1 MDAARLCAGVRDDL
15 RDVERRIRDNAWLAG
30 LEAGRLPVSALRAF
44 AGEQLAVIPSDER
57 SFTAC
62 AERFGAEPAHGYLVG
77 MAAGER
83 VALAALDEFASAV
96 GLDADGRRGYEPQPG
111 CQAYPS
117 YVARLARDGSPA
129 EIAGAFLVNLEAWGG
144 CCARMHAALGAP
156 HYGLAERDRA
166 FFAHFAGP
174 TDELERA
181 SLDVIDA
188 GLAAGVPP
196 EAVARAA
203 RLLQAYELQ
212 FWDGLPL

>member
-1 MDAARLCAGVRDDL
+1 MDAATLCAGVRENL
-15 RDVERRIRDNAWLAG
+15 RDVERRIRDNTWLAE
-30 LEAGRLPVSALRAF
+30 LEVGRLPATALRAF
-44 AGEQLAVIPSDER
+44 AAEQLAVIPSDER

-83 VALAALDEFASAV
+83 VALGALEEFAAAV
-96 GLDADGRRGYEPQPG
+96 GLDADGRREYEPQPG

-129 EIAGAFLVNLEAWGG
+129 EIAGAFLVNLEAWGS
-144 CCARMHAALGAP
+144 CCARMHAALGAR
-156 HYGLAERDRA
+156 YGLAESDRA

-174 TDELERA
+174 TDELERT
-181 SLDVIDA
+181 SLDVIDD
-188 GLAAGVPP
+188 GLAAGVRP

-212 FWDGLPL
+212 FWDGLPC

>member
-1 MDAARLCAGVRDDL
+1 MDAATLCAGVREDL
-15 RDVERRIRDNAWLAG
+15 RDVERRIGDNAWLAE

-44 AGEQLAVIPSDER
+44 AGEQLFVIPSDER

-62 AERFGAEPAHGYLVG
+62 AERFTDEPAHGYLVG

-83 VALAALDEFASAV
+83 VALAALDEFATAV
-96 GLDADGRRGYEPQPG
+96 GLDADGRGEYEPHPA

-129 EIAGAFLVNLEAWGG
+129 EIAGAFLVNLEAWGS
-144 CCARMHAALGAP
+144 CCARMHTALGSR
-156 HYGLAERDRA
+156 YGLAERDRA

-196 EAVARAA
+196 KAVARAA
-203 RLLQAYELQ
+203 RLLQAYELR
-212 FWDGLPL
+212 FWEGLPR

>member
-1 MDAARLCAGVRDDL
+1 
-15 RDVERRIRDNAWLAG
+15 VE
-30 LEAGRLPVSALRAF
+30 ALRAF
-44 AGEQLAVIPSDER
+44 AAEQLAVIPSDER

-83 VALAALDEFASAV
+83 VALAALDGFAAAV
-96 GLDADGRRGYEPQPG
+96 GLDADRRRDYEPQPG

-129 EIAGAFLVNLEAWGG
+129 EIAGAFLVNLEAWGS
-144 CCARMHAALGAP
+144 CCARMHAALGAR
-156 HYGLAERDRA
+156 YGLAEPDRA

-174 TDELERA
+174 TDELERT

-188 GLAAGVPP
+188 GLAAGVRP

-212 FWDGLPL
+212 FWDGLPS

>member
-1 MDAARLCAGVRDDL
+1 MDAATLCAGVREDL
-15 RDVERRIRDNAWLAG
+15 RDVERRIRDNGWLAG
-30 LEAGRLPVSALRAF
+30 LEEGRLPVTALRAF

-62 AERFGAEPAHGYLVG
+62 AERFGAEPAHGYLAG

-83 VALAALDEFASAV
+83 VALAALEEFAAAV
-96 GLDADGRRGYEPQPG
+96 GLDADGRREYEPQPD

-129 EIAGAFLVNLEAWGG
+129 EIAGAFLVNLEAWGS
-144 CCARMHAALGAP
+144 CCARMHATLGAR
-156 HYGLAERDRA
+156 YGLAETDRA

-174 TDELERA
+174 TDELERT

-188 GLAAGVPP
+188 GLAAGVRP

-203 RLLQAYELQ
+203 RLLQAYEQ
-212 FWDGLPL
+212 RFWDGLPS